1 MVLCE
6 GDEGDA
12 CGAPVELD
20 DSVSVE
26 LNVLSSSGLADLDVV
41 CGFVVLEE
49 ELVLALED
57 LAMDLDRFL
66 EDDLS
71 FLDLDLTDLSGL
83 AGVFLLLLLLW
94 LWLF

>member
-1 MVLCE
+1 MDDSV
-6 GDEGDA
+6 
-12 CGAPVELD
+12 PVELK
-20 DSVSVE
+20 
-26 LNVLSSSGLADLDVV
+26 VLSSSGLADLDVV
-41 CGFVVLEE
+41 CCFVVLEE
-49 ELVLALED
+49 ELVLDFED

-83 AGVFLLLLLLW
+83 AGVFLLLLLLLLLW

>member
-1 MVLCE
+1 M
-6 GDEGDA
+6 
-12 CGAPVELD
+12 D

-26 LNVLSSSGLADLDVV
+26 LKVLSSSGLADLDVV
-41 CGFVVLEE
+41 CCFVVLEE
-49 ELVLALED
+49 ELVLDFED

-83 AGVFLLLLLLW
+83 AGVFLLLLLLLLLW